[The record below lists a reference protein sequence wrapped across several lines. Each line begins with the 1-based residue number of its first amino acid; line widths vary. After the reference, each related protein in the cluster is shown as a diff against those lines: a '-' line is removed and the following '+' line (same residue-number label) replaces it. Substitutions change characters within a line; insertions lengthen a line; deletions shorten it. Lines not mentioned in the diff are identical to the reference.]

1 MLKQLNQTNKNTSRI
16 LLPGNKKRKKMRDRL
31 CIVVKSMK
39 DLMIKSAFS
48 QMYAIKDK
56 GPDEQWNLLGVQ

>member
-1 MLKQLNQTNKNTSRI
+1 MVQQDLNV
-16 LLPGNKKRKKMRDRL
+16 LEKKRKKMRDRL